1 MDIASPT
8 RPPQPDAV
16 RSPHPGQAV
25 APEASLS
32 PVLRLSG
39 TPALAGIP
47 ANDPRLVALQN
58 ACAVLAALEAE
69 VAAHDRR
76 LADGQRLDPMRQVR
90 GTTALEA
97 AVAETRTLVRQLDE
111 ALSAAA
117 GSAAAVH
124 ASAGRTHPKDFI
136 QP

>member
-1 MDIASPT
+1 
-8 RPPQPDAV
+8 
-16 RSPHPGQAV
+16 
-25 APEASLS
+25 
-32 PVLRLSG
+32 
-39 TPALAGIP
+39 
-47 ANDPRLVALQN
+47 LVALQN

-97 AVAETRTLVRQLDE
+97 AVAETRSLVRQLDE

-117 GSAAAVH
+117 GSAATAH

>member
-16 RSPHPGQAV
+16 RSPLPGAAV
-25 APEASLS
+25 APESAAT
-32 PVLRLSG
+32 PALRLSG
-39 TPALAGIP
+39 TPALAGI
-47 ANDPRLVALQN
+47 AADDPRLVALQN

-76 LADGQRLDPMRQVR
+76 LADGQRTDPMRQVR

-97 AVAETRTLVRQLDE
+97 AVAETRALVRQLDE
-111 ALSAAA
+111 SLS
-117 GSAAAVH
+117 AAVH

-136 QP
+136 AS